1 MIERNGDA
9 DWFAVTLA
17 AGERY
22 GISVTGTTLS
32 DPWVRLYNSSGTELA
47 SDRYNWDTTANLAYT
62 ATTAGTYYIASA
74 HSYDSSWSNYTGS
87 YTVVVRGDD
96 YRADTSTNGVVSSG
110 QTLTGTIETSG
121 DEDWFA
127 LGATAG
133 TRYSLSLTGTTLSD
147 PWLRVYDSSGTLLLS
162 DRYNWGSAAT
172 LSFTADTTE
181 RLYVSAGSSST
192 SSGISGTGTYQL
204 LATSVSD
211 DYSADTSTTGRVT
224 VGESVTGN
232 ISFEND
238 NDWFQVS
245 LVAGTRYVMSL
256 NGSITHNGT
265 LADPWLELHDRNG
278 ALLTW
283 DDDSGIGSNWRSF
296 TSPHS
301 QIPTTCRPRRSAVPR
316 PAPTP
321 CW

>member
-1 MIERNGDA
+1 M
-9 DWFAVTLA
+9 
-17 AGERY
+17 
-22 GISVTGTTLS
+22 
-32 DPWVRLYNSSGTELA
+32 
-47 SDRYNWDTTANLAYT
+47 
-62 ATTAGTYYIASA
+62 
-74 HSYDSSWSNYTGS
+74 
-87 YTVVVRGDD
+87 VRGDD

-283 DDDSGIGSNWRSF
+283 DDDSGIGSNSEIVYVATQSDTYYLSAEAF
-296 TSPHS
+296 SSSQTGTYTLLVTNSPTGDDFSGRH
-301 QIPTTCRPRRSAVPR
+301 QHHRPGFGRRFDDRVAAVLR
-316 PAPTP
+316 
-321 CW
+321 